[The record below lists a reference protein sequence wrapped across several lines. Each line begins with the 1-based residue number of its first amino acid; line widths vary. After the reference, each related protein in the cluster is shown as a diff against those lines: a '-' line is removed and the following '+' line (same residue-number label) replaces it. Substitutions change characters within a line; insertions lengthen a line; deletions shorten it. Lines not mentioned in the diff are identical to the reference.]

1 MRQKVKVIGA
11 GLAGCEC
18 AWQLA
23 KRNIEVELFE
33 MKPDKM
39 SPAHNLESFAELV
52 CSNSFRSDELGNA
65 VGLLKAE
72 LRVLGSLI
80 MEAADATK
88 VPAGSALAVDRE
100 GFSEYVTEKI
110 KSSPNIKII
119 HEEVK
124 RIPDGRVVIAAG
136 PLVSEA
142 LAKEIKDCTGDTGLF
157 FFDAV
162 APLVSFES
170 IDMENAYFA
179 SRYDKGSPD
188 YINCPLNKEEYLSF
202 HNELLNAEMA
212 ELRDFE
218 DSAVFE
224 GCMPIESLAKRG
236 EDTMRFGPL
245 KPVGLTNPKTEKQ
258 DYAVIQLRRDNSEG
272 SIYNMVGFQTH
283 LKFNEQKRVFSMIPA
298 LKNADF
304 LRYGRMHRN
313 TYINSPGLLDAQYR
327 LKKNKNISF
336 AGQISGVEGYV
347 ESTASGMLVGL
358 SICAEIL
365 GEKEINFPRK
375 TAIGALAS
383 YISNESI
390 VNFQPM
396 NINFGIIESL
406 DYRVK
411 GKREKNLAVSRRALE
426 CIDEIKERKI
436 FSENCS

>member
-124 RIPDGRVVIAAG
+124 RIPNGRVVIAAG

-347 ESTASGMLVGL
+347 ESTASGMLAGL

-365 GEKEINFPRK
+365 GEEEINFPRK

>member
-52 CSNSFRSDELGNA
+52 CSNSFRSDEISNA

-72 LRVLGSLI
+72 LRVLDSLI

-347 ESTASGMLVGL
+347 ESTASGMLAGL
-358 SICAEIL
+358 SICVEIL
-365 GEKEINFPRK
+365 GEDEINFPRK

>member
-52 CSNSFRSDELGNA
+52 CSNSFRSDEISNA

-72 LRVLGSLI
+72 LRVLDSLI

-100 GFSEYVTEKI
+100 SFSEYVTEKI

-162 APLVSFES
+162 APLLSFES
-170 IDMENAYFA
+170 IDMGNAYFA

-365 GEKEINFPRK
+365 GEEEINFPRK

>member
-52 CSNSFRSDELGNA
+52 CSNSFRSDEISNA

-72 LRVLGSLI
+72 LRVLDSLI

-347 ESTASGMLVGL
+347 ESTASGMLAGL

-365 GEKEINFPRK
+365 GEEEINFPRK

>member
-52 CSNSFRSDELGNA
+52 CSNSFRSDEISNA

-72 LRVLGSLI
+72 LRVLDSLI

-110 KSSPNIKII
+110 KSSPNIEII

-202 HNELLNAEMA
+202 YNELLNAEMA

-245 KPVGLTNPKTEKQ
+245 KPVGLTNPKTGKQ

-347 ESTASGMLVGL
+347 ESTASGMLAGL
-358 SICAEIL
+358 SICVEIL
-365 GEKEINFPRK
+365 GEEEINFPRK

-426 CIDEIKERKI
+426 CIDKIKERKI

>member
-52 CSNSFRSDELGNA
+52 CSNSFRSDEISNA

-72 LRVLGSLI
+72 LRVLDSLI

-124 RIPDGRVVIAAG
+124 RIPNGRVVIAAG

-347 ESTASGMLVGL
+347 ESTASGMLAGL

-365 GEKEINFPRK
+365 GEEEINFPRK

>member
-52 CSNSFRSDELGNA
+52 CSNSFRSDEISNA

-72 LRVLGSLI
+72 LRVLDSLI

-110 KSSPNIKII
+110 KSSPNIKIFN
-119 HEEVK
+119 EEVK

-347 ESTASGMLVGL
+347 ESTASGMLAGL
-358 SICAEIL
+358 SICVEIL
-365 GEKEINFPRK
+365 GEDEINFPRK

>member
-72 LRVLGSLI
+72 LRVLDSLI

-170 IDMENAYFA
+170 IDMGNAYFA

-188 YINCPLNKEEYLSF
+188 YINCPLNKEEYLAF
-202 HNELLNAEMA
+202 YNELLNAEMA

-236 EDTMRFGPL
+236 EDTIRFGPL
-245 KPVGLTNPKTEKQ
+245 KPVGLTNPKTGKQ

-327 LKKNKNISF
+327 LKKNKSISF

-347 ESTASGMLVGL
+347 ESTASGMLAGL

-365 GEKEINFPRK
+365 GEEEINFPRK

>member
-72 LRVLGSLI
+72 LRVLDSLI

-170 IDMENAYFA
+170 IDMGNAYFA

-188 YINCPLNKEEYLSF
+188 YINCPLNKEEYLAF
-202 HNELLNAEMA
+202 YNELLNAEMA

-236 EDTMRFGPL
+236 EDTIRFGPL
-245 KPVGLTNPKTEKQ
+245 KPVGLTNPKTGKQ

-327 LKKNKNISF
+327 LKKNKSISF

-347 ESTASGMLVGL
+347 ESTASGMLAGL

-365 GEKEINFPRK
+365 GEEEINFPRK

-426 CIDEIKERKI
+426 CIDEIKEKKI

>member
-52 CSNSFRSDELGNA
+52 CSNSFRSDEISNA

-72 LRVLGSLI
+72 LRVLDSLI

-283 LKFNEQKRVFSMIPA
+283 LKFNEQKRIFSMIPA

-313 TYINSPGLLDAQYR
+313 TY
-327 LKKNKNISF
+327 
-336 AGQISGVEGYV
+336 
-347 ESTASGMLVGL
+347 
-358 SICAEIL
+358 
-365 GEKEINFPRK
+365 
-375 TAIGALAS
+375 
-383 YISNESI
+383 
-390 VNFQPM
+390 
-396 NINFGIIESL
+396 
-406 DYRVK
+406 
-411 GKREKNLAVSRRALE
+411 
-426 CIDEIKERKI
+426 
-436 FSENCS
+436 

>member
-1 MRQKVKVIGA
+1 MKHKVKVVGA

-23 KRNIEVELFE
+23 KRNIEVELYD
-33 MKPDKM
+33 MKPKKM

-52 CSNSFRSDELGNA
+52 CSNSLRSDELSNA

-72 LRVLGSLI
+72 LRALDSLI
-80 MEAADATK
+80 MEAADANK

-124 RIPDGRVVIAAG
+124 SIPEGRVVIAAG

-142 LAKEIKDCTGDTGLF
+142 LAKEIKDYTGDTGLF

-162 APLVSFES
+162 APLISFES

-179 SRYDKGSPD
+179 SRYDKGTPD
-188 YINCPLNKEEYLSF
+188 YINCPLNKEEYLAF
-202 HNELLNAEMA
+202 YKELLNADMA

-236 EDTMRFGPL
+236 EDTMRFGPM
-245 KPVGLTNPKTEKQ
+245 KPVGLTNPKTLRQ

-283 LKFNEQKRVFSMIPA
+283 LKFNEQKRIFSMIPA
-298 LKNADF
+298 LKKADF
-304 LRYGRMHRN
+304 LRFGRMHRN
-313 TYINSPGLLDAQYR
+313 TYLNSPGLLDSQYR

-358 SICAEIL
+358 SICAETM
-365 GEKEINFPRK
+365 GEEVLFPQK
-375 TAIGALAS
+375 TAIGALAA

-411 GKREKNLAVSRRALE
+411 GKREKNTAISQRALK
-426 CIDEIKERKI
+426 CIDEIRERKI
-436 FSENCS
+436 FRENCS

>member
-72 LRVLGSLI
+72 LRVLDSLI

-298 LKNADF
+298 LRNADF

-347 ESTASGMLVGL
+347 ESTASGMLAGL

-365 GEKEINFPRK
+365 GEEEINFPRK

>member
-1 MRQKVKVIGA
+1 MKRKVKVVGA

-23 KRNIEVELFE
+23 KRNIEVELYD
-33 MKPDKM
+33 MKPKKM

-52 CSNSFRSDELGNA
+52 CSNSFRSDELSNA

-72 LRVLGSLI
+72 LRALDSLI
-80 MEAADATK
+80 MEAADANK

-110 KSSPNIKII
+110 KNSPNIKII

-124 RIPDGRVVIAAG
+124 SIPEGRVVIAAG

-142 LAKEIKDCTGDTGLF
+142 LAKEIKDYTGDTGLF

-162 APLVSFES
+162 APLISFES

-179 SRYDKGSPD
+179 SRYDKGTPD
-188 YINCPLNKEEYLSF
+188 YINCPLNKEEYLAF
-202 HNELLNAEMA
+202 YKELLNADMA

-236 EDTMRFGPL
+236 EDTMRFGPM
-245 KPVGLTNPKTEKQ
+245 KPVGLTNPKTLRQ

-283 LKFNEQKRVFSMIPA
+283 LKFNEQKRIFSMIPA

-304 LRYGRMHRN
+304 LRFGRMHRN
-313 TYINSPGLLDAQYR
+313 TYLNSPGLLDSQYR

-358 SICAEIL
+358 SICAEMM
-365 GEKEINFPRK
+365 GEEVFFPQK
-375 TAIGALAS
+375 TAIGALAA
-383 YISNESI
+383 YISNDSI

-411 GKREKNLAVSRRALE
+411 GKREKNTAISQRALR

-436 FSENCS
+436 FHENCS

>member
-124 RIPDGRVVIAAG
+124 RIPNGRVVIAAG

-188 YINCPLNKEEYLSF
+188 YINCPLNKEEYLAF
-202 HNELLNAEMA
+202 YNELLNAEMA

-236 EDTMRFGPL
+236 EDTIRFGPL
-245 KPVGLTNPKTEKQ
+245 KPVGLTNPKTGKQ

-327 LKKNKNISF
+327 LKKNKSISF

-347 ESTASGMLVGL
+347 ESTASGMLAGL

-365 GEKEINFPRK
+365 GEEEINFPRK

>member
-72 LRVLGSLI
+72 LRVLDSLI

-170 IDMENAYFA
+170 IDMGNAYFA

-202 HNELLNAEMA
+202 HNELLNADMA

-236 EDTMRFGPL
+236 EDTIRFGPL
-245 KPVGLTNPKTEKQ
+245 KPVGLTNPKTGKQ

-327 LKKNKNISF
+327 LKKNKSISF

-347 ESTASGMLVGL
+347 ESTASGMLAGL

-365 GEKEINFPRK
+365 GEEEINFPRK

>member
-142 LAKEIKDCTGDTGLF
+142 LAKEIKDCTGETGLF

-179 SRYDKGSPD
+179 SRYDKGNPD

-202 HNELLNAEMA
+202 YNELLNAEMA

-347 ESTASGMLVGL
+347 ESTASGMLAGL

-365 GEKEINFPRK
+365 GEEEINFPRK

>member
-1 MRQKVKVIGA
+1 MKYKVKVVGA

-23 KRNIEVELFE
+23 KRNIEVELFD
-33 MKPDKM
+33 MKPKKM

-52 CSNSFRSDELGNA
+52 CSNSLRSDELSNA

-72 LRVLGSLI
+72 LRALDSLI
-80 MEAADATK
+80 MEAADANK

-124 RIPDGRVVIAAG
+124 SIPEGRVVIAAG
-136 PLVSEA
+136 PLVSET
-142 LAKEIKDCTGDTGLF
+142 LAKEIKDYTGDTGLF

-162 APLVSFES
+162 APLISFES

-179 SRYDKGSPD
+179 SRYDKGTPD
-188 YINCPLNKEEYLSF
+188 YINCPLNKEEYLAF
-202 HNELLNAEMA
+202 YKELLNADMA

-236 EDTMRFGPL
+236 EDTMRFGPM
-245 KPVGLTNPKTEKQ
+245 KPVGLTNPKTLRQ

-283 LKFNEQKRVFSMIPA
+283 LKFNEQKRIFSMIPA
-298 LKNADF
+298 LKKADF
-304 LRYGRMHRN
+304 LRFGRMHRN
-313 TYINSPGLLDAQYR
+313 TYLNSPGLLDSQYR

-358 SICAEIL
+358 SICAETI
-365 GEKEINFPRK
+365 GEEVFFPQK
-375 TAIGALAS
+375 TAIGALAA

-411 GKREKNLAVSRRALE
+411 GKREKNTAISQRALK
-426 CIDEIKERKI
+426 CIDEIRERKI
-436 FSENCS
+436 FRENCS

>member
-52 CSNSFRSDELGNA
+52 CSNSFRSDEISNA

-72 LRVLGSLI
+72 LRVLDSLI

-110 KSSPNIKII
+110 KSSPNIKIFN
-119 HEEVK
+119 EEVK

-218 DSAVFE
+218 DRAVFE

-347 ESTASGMLVGL
+347 ESTASGMLAGL
-358 SICAEIL
+358 SICVEIL
-365 GEKEINFPRK
+365 GEDEINFPRK